1 MWIIAS
7 QYVILICCFKM
18 PLNIYKDVFLCVC
31 NIIIILNT
39 NFKSLMSS
47 NTQSIF
53 KIPPK
58 YPKMSLYHWF
68 VLVRI

>member
-7 QYVILICCFKM
+7 QYVIPIYCFKM
-18 PLNIYKDVFLCVC
+18 HPNIYKDVFLCVH
-31 NIIIILNT
+31 NIVIIQNT

-53 KIPPK
+53 KLP
-58 YPKMSLYHWF
+58 
-68 VLVRI
+68 